1 MKLKLTLHFAMQVRC
16 LCYGPLWNGTLFT
29 LKCAVGILAT
39 NIINICIGQ
48 LTVCNFFYIFY
59 IRMHTVHM
67 SVFTLHYI
75 IYITVD
81 DFEFFS
87 LCRGNTLR
95 WWVKFGAEE
104 LTFLQL
110 VSWSLTSPFS
120 TNMVWLYQR
129 QKTFLHQISPCQT
142 KLHTQC
148 CRDGMRDPKTE
159 KNAQFGNMPLRVS
172 LAQFLWNFHS
182 L

>member
-104 LTFLQL
+104 LTFL
-110 VSWSLTSPFS
+110 
-120 TNMVWLYQR
+120 
-129 QKTFLHQISPCQT
+129 HQISPCQT